1 VEDPGRGVPIR
12 RRVSPALRF
21 SASVKLRLF
30 GVHIWLKQKQTRN
43 DHWHPVESQRF
54 LCAVTDNGS
63 TPAGTRIRRNE
74 HNRLSHKGERP

>member
-1 VEDPGRGVPIR
+1 
-12 RRVSPALRF
+12 
-21 SASVKLRLF
+21 
-30 GVHIWLKQKQTRN
+30 
-43 DHWHPVESQRF
+43 